1 MTAKHIEKRLEQTL
15 IHDDAMQ
22 YGLYT
27 YELEEALDELK
38 SSLAHDRDDDI
49 FAVTEKSGHVAMVL
63 LEPSGHVS
71 INEQAKDKLQALWP
85 VTYER
90 NMKQLIPVF
99 AKQLHAGALPING
112 VKQGGVWRRRSHW
125 TG

>member
-1 MTAKHIEKRLEQTL
+1 MTAKNIEKRLEQTL
-15 IHDDAMQ
+15 IHDEAMQ

-27 YELEEALDELK
+27 YELEEVLDELK

-49 FAVTEKSGHVAMVL
+49 FAVTENSGHVAMVL
-63 LEPSGHVS
+63 LEPSGQVS
-71 INEQAKDKLQALWP
+71 INEQAKEKLQALWP

>member
-1 MTAKHIEKRLEQTL
+1 MTAKNIEKRLEQTL
-15 IHDDAMQ
+15 IHDEAMQ

-27 YELEEALDELK
+27 YEFEEALDELK

-49 FAVTEKSGHVAMVL
+49 FAVTENSGHVAMVL
-63 LEPSGHVS
+63 LEPSGQVY
-71 INEQAKDKLQALWP
+71 INEQAKEKLQALWP

-99 AKQLHAGALPING
+99 AQQLHAGALPING